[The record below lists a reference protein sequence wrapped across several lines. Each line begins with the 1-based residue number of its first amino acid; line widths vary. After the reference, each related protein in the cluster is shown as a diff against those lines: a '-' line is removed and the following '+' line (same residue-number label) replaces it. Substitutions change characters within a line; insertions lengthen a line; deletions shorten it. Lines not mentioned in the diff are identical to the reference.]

1 MTCCWLVSSKNPSA
15 MQVKTNVLINLH
27 LWFEKISNFHSSSTL
42 SALKRRWSISRMK
55 IVGRSFVYIIL
66 MAICGKKTEE
76 FILSLQWFWGV
87 DAWCLLNYMPKPRR
101 WRFRALELTSSVGSE
116 PKLISAQFWLE
127 LLGKKAQLDSACQAF
142 QKAQLGLARHM
153 LQKNSVQLGLLYHLK
168 SQVTLKNKKWA
179 DF

>member
-101 WRFRALELTSSVGSE
+101 WRFRALEISLPWVFLFS
-116 PKLISAQFWLE
+116 KLLHQ
-127 LLGKKAQLDSACQAF
+127 LLWHLFNSDSYI
-142 QKAQLGLARHM
+142 LIP
-153 LQKNSVQLGLLYHLK
+153 
-168 SQVTLKNKKWA
+168 NKKNWKILPLNSEDWNLMVNITA
-179 DF
+179 LDNFRLDKLPP